1 MEGGF
6 DSHTFPQNPTMK
18 LNKLFNYFFKSLWIL
33 VFILIM
39 FIERDNIFM
48 VIFTIVLLS
57 ILTFI
62 TFLRSIDSRNQ
73 WRKIIEDGDVEIKD
87 KIEF

>member
-1 MEGGF
+1 
-6 DSHTFPQNPTMK
+6 
-18 LNKLFNYFFKSLWIL
+18 
-33 VFILIM
+33 
-39 FIERDNIFM
+39 M

-62 TFLRSIDSRNQ
+62 TFLRAIDSRNQ
-73 WRKIIEDGDVEIKD
+73 WRKIIEDGDVKIKD

>member
-6 DSHTFPQNPTMK
+6 DSHTFPQSSTMK

-39 FIERDNIFM
+39 FIERDNIYM